1 MCNGRISLNSESSLL
16 ETLPR
21 DILVRVSCG
30 VDHEDL
36 KQLFNVSRTIR
47 EKLHFDVSTPKKK
60 TFVFLNP
67 FDFEDTNGFK
77 KNEAPNV
84 PLTKEKS
91 KSRLNGKKLDA
102 NISQVLFAFMDEE

>member
-1 MCNGRISLNSESSLL
+1 MA
-16 ETLPR
+16 
-21 DILVRVSCG
+21 
-30 VDHEDL
+30 
-36 KQLFNVSRTIR
+36 K
-47 EKLHFDVSTPKKK
+47 KLHFDVSTPKKK

>member
-47 EKLHFDVSTPKKK
+47 EVDTPKKK

>member
-1 MCNGRISLNSESSLL
+1 MCNGRISSTLRGLYLKPFL
-16 ETLPR
+16 E
-21 DILVRVSCG
+21 IFC
-30 VDHEDL
+30 
-36 KQLFNVSRTIR
+36 
-47 EKLHFDVSTPKKK
+47 TPKEK